1 MALRPTIRQKSIDR
15 AGVRGLDLSG
25 FLRYWSLTLAVFVF
39 YVFATIVASLDI
51 VGEVREA
58 IRKKR
63 ASQRGPALDPN
74 PLRGQ
79 TVAETMLSGPGQQ
92 PDAKREWVRRIAT
105 EIAERLNARVQVLAL
120 EDSKGHPLVH
130 FNDGKRVHTYR
141 IDRPVVEAAMA
152 GDTAKIAQVSDL
164 LTRHLIADFLGLE
177 ETRPPQTTELARE
190 AASKP
195 APAVAV
201 RPAPAAAPAKPAE
214 PAKAA
219 AQPTQPAKPAP
230 TPTTAEPGAESAPS
244 SQPTPKAPGAE
255 TSREERIAA
264 ARAKAEEL
272 KARARQQGKP
282 PA

>member
-1 MALRPTIRQKSIDR
+1 M
-15 AGVRGLDLSG
+15 RGLDLSG

-79 TVAETMLSGPGQQ
+79 TVAATMLSGPGQQ
-92 PDAKREWVRRIAT
+92 PDAKREWVRRTAL

-141 IDRPVVEAAMA
+141 IDRQVVEAAMG

-195 APAVAV
+195 APAAAV
-201 RPAPAAAPAKPAE
+201 RPAPTAAPAKPAE
-214 PAKAA
+214 PA
-219 AQPTQPAKPAP
+219 TPATA
-230 TPTTAEPGAESAPS
+230 PTTAEPAAESAPS
-244 SQPTPKAPGAE
+244 SQPAPKAPGAE
-255 TSREERIAA
+255 MSREERLAA

>member
-1 MALRPTIRQKSIDR
+1 MK
-15 AGVRGLDLSG
+15 GLDLSG

-39 YVFATIVASLDI
+39 YVFAVIVASFDI
-51 VGEVREA
+51 AGEVREA

-63 ASQRGPALDPN
+63 ASPRGPALDPN

-92 PDAKREWVRRIAT
+92 PDAKREWVRRMAT

-141 IDRPVVEAAMA
+141 IDRTLVESAMA
-152 GDTAKIAQVSDL
+152 GEAAKIAQVSDF
-164 LTRHLIADFLGLE
+164 LTRHLVADFLGLE

-195 APAVAV
+195 APAASV
-201 RPAPAAAPAKPAE
+201 RPAGPAPAAAPAKPAE
-214 PAKAA
+214 P
-219 AQPTQPAKPAP
+219 PKPAEP
-230 TPTTAEPGAESAPS
+230 AEPAATPTTAEPAAESAP
-244 SQPTPKAPGAE
+244 PAPKAPGGAE
-255 TSREERIAA
+255 MSREERIAA